1 MTPFSLETE
10 NRWFLPSRSYPAGL
24 TFQEMK
30 HVRRWRRTQLSKCFL
45 GAFPLVDVHER
56 GVQGVASILAVV
68 FANYV

>member
-1 MTPFSLETE
+1 
-10 NRWFLPSRSYPAGL
+10 
-24 TFQEMK
+24 MK
-30 HVRRWRRTQLSKCFL
+30 HVRRWSRTQLSKCFL